1 MPTQPSFTHSSG
13 TGVRIAL
20 PRFVTQ
26 RSTGSSMR
34 LLGLGAAALIVLL
47 VLFVLTVSRATQRG
61 QTLRE
66 AQRSTDLAR
75 AAALYDGG
83 KPAKAAQRRQ
93 PTAPQ

>member
-1 MPTQPSFTHSSG
+1 MPTQPSFTHPNG

-47 VLFVLTVSRATQRG
+47 LFVLTVSRATQRG
-61 QTLRE
+61 QALRE

>member
-1 MPTQPSFTHSSG
+1 MPTQPSSTQPNG

-26 RSTGSSMR
+26 RSTGSSTR

-47 VLFVLTVSRATQRG
+47 VLFVLTVSQATQRG

-66 AQRSTDLAR
+66 AQRSTELAR
-75 AAALYDGG
+75 VAALYDGG
-83 KPAKAAQRRQ
+83 KPAKAAARRQ
-93 PTAPQ
+93 PAAP